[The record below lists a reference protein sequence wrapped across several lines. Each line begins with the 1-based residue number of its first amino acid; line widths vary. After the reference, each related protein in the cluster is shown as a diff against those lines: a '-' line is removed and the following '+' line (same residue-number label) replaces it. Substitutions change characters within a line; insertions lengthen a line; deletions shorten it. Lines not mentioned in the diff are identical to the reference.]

1 MILKQKEIFNKLG
14 DKNSKE
20 MTELNNEVS
29 PDDLKYRYKS
39 STADTKCNEFDDA
52 RSLIHEVRKGETS
65 LSNVKKDL
73 NQS

>member
-29 PDDLKYRYKS
+29 PDDLK
-39 STADTKCNEFDDA
+39 CNEFDDA

>member
-39 STADTKCNEFDDA
+39 STADTKCNN
-52 RSLIHEVRKGETS
+52 LMMLVVLYMKYGK
-65 LSNVKKDL
+65 VKQAYLMSKKT
-73 NQS
+73 